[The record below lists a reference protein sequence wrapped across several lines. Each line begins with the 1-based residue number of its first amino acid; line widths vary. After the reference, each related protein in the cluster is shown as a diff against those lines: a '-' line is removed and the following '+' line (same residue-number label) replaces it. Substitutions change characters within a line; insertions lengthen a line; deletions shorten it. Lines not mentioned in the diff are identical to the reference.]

1 MFFVLKLPCQFTIN
15 NKYIK
20 GVRTLSVSS
29 VTAITSIGR
38 WLLPVLATLIIV
50 ACSTVLL
57 RKNPKPNVL
66 GFVINNANGDKM
78 PLNNFETSIG
88 RSTMCDI
95 VLGYNTVSRFHAVIA
110 RRRGRWII
118 FDTNSK
124 TGTFVNKDRVIER
137 KYLEN
142 GDTIIFGNAVFKFY
156 ESLPDDEPEIEAY
169 YQQEEMDYSSHDVS
183 FSHRSSSYNLEN
195 CLTGEIMPIDDMN
208 EIIIGNSYNC
218 QIQIN
223 RPSVSKYHARVF
235 KNDYGHWIIEDL
247 DSTEG
252 TLLNGVPLTIP
263 VPLRDSDI
271 IEVCGYTIRFNDT
284 N

>member
-1 MFFVLKLPCQFTIN
+1 M
-15 NKYIK
+15 
-20 GVRTLSVSS
+20 RTLSLSS

-38 WLLPVLATLIIV
+38 WLLPVLATLIII
-50 ACSTVLL
+50 ACSAVLL
-57 RKNPKPNVL
+57 RKNPKPNIL
-66 GFVINNANGDKM
+66 GFVINTANGDKM

-142 GDTIIFGNAVFKFY
+142 GDTLIFGNAVFKFY
-156 ESLPDDEPEIEAY
+156 ESLPDEEPSPEAY
-169 YQQEEMDYSSHDVS
+169 FDSEYEDENYGSNDLA
-183 FSHRSSSYNLEN
+183 FSNRRSSYNLEN

-208 EIIIGNSYNC
+208 EVIIGNSYNC

-235 KNDYGHWIIEDL
+235 RNDYGHWIVEDL
-247 DSTEG
+247 DSNEG
-252 TLLNGVPLTIP
+252 TLLNGIPLTIP

-284 N
+284 H

>member
-1 MFFVLKLPCQFTIN
+1 M
-15 NKYIK
+15 
-20 GVRTLSVSS
+20 RTLSVST

-38 WLLPVLATLIIV
+38 WLLPVLGALIIIS
-50 ACSTVLL
+50 CSTVLL
-57 RKNPKPNVL
+57 KKNPKPNLL
-66 GFVINNANGDKM
+66 GFVINTANGDRM

-88 RSTMCDI
+88 RSSMCDI

-110 RRRGRWII
+110 RRRGRWVI

-142 GDTIIFGNAVFKFY
+142 GDTLVFGNAVFKFY
-156 ESLPDDEPEIEAY
+156 ESLPEETPPVEAY
-169 YQQEEMDYSSHDVS
+169 YEPVYEEDEFVNNDLS
-183 FSHRSSSYNLEN
+183 FNNRRSSYNLEN

-208 EIIIGNSYNC
+208 EVIIGKSYNC

-223 RPSVSKYHARVF
+223 RPSVSEYHARVF
-235 KNDYGHWIIEDL
+235 KNDYGHWIVEDL
-247 DSTEG
+247 NSAEG
-252 TLLNGVPLTIP
+252 TLLNGIPLTIP

-284 N
+284 H